1 MEASFDIPLCTLP
14 QPWAFVA
21 FGLFSCALVWASA
34 VDIRR
39 RIVPD
44 GVIVAGVLIWCVM
57 LVFAAVLSA
66 VGWESAPAP
75 SFVEQHGFI
84 AGVGGAVFSSAF
96 ALLLDSVLS
105 RAIGRAAIGMGDA
118 KLLFVMGLHV
128 GFLGALSC
136 LFVACVLAM
145 LYSCAR
151 FAFDVALCFVRARH
165 RRQELE
171 PSPFDGTFPFVPFLA
186 AAYVVVVAALGLLS

>member
-14 QPWAFVA
+14 RPWAFVA
-21 FGLFSCALVWASA
+21 FCLFSCALVWASA

-44 GVIVAGVLIWCVM
+44 GVIVAGILIWCVM

-66 VGWESAPAP
+66 VGWKSAPAS
-75 SFVEQHGFI
+75 SFVGQHGFI
-84 AGVGGAVFSSAF
+84 AGIGGAVFSSAF

-105 RAIGRAAIGMGDA
+105 RVIGKAAIGMGDV
-118 KLLFVMGLHV
+118 KLLFVMGLYV

-145 LYSCAR
+145 LYSCTR
-151 FAFDVALCFVRARH
+151 FAFDAALRFVRARC
-165 RRQELE
+165 RRQESGL
-171 PSPFDGTFPFVPFLA
+171 SSFDGTFPFVPFLA
-186 AAYVVVVAALGLLS
+186 AAYVVVVAALGSLS